1 MKNKPAKKSNVM
13 KKRPVSAAVAPVA
26 TKKETKSKPCV
37 QTWSVSIYIYWF
49 IVLFFFGASFYI
61 LGRAHNTNVARNS
74 VAVTEEALL
83 QSAEYYNNAKQSLMD
98 GNVESALVDLAAAID
113 GGAASVDAYI
123 LRAEAYMQ
131 NGDYASALSD
141 LDVALSK
148 DPTSAVAYYD
158 RYLLNLRLENYESA
172 MADINNAMAANTTNP
187 SAMLQMRDLYARRGQ
202 LNLWLKNWEGAVADY
217 TNSLSRPEGTVDP
230 GVYAERAEA
239 YTAMGDFRKAITDYS
254 SAVRVISEQIQGAT
268 TLEERERL
276 SSRAMSYF
284 EKSAALNL
292 SLSDIEATRV
302 DLESAYTIAVALNDA
317 DSVARLERLMAE
329 LSDMANVSADV
340 PELDTSTTQ
349 PSETVTE

>member
-1 MKNKPAKKSNVM
+1 MKKTSAKKMNNTQ
-13 KKRPVSAAVAPVA
+13 KRPAVRAAAPV
-26 TKKETKSKPCV
+26 KDTKSKPCIH
-37 QTWSVSIYIYWF
+37 TWSVSIYIYWF

-61 LGRAHNTNVARNS
+61 LGRSHNVNTVRDS
-74 VAVTEEALL
+74 VAVTEEKLL

-98 GNVESALVDLAAAID
+98 GDIDAALVDLAAVID
-113 GGAASVDAYI
+113 GGAASVEAYI

-131 NGDYASALSD
+131 NGDYANALAD

-158 RYLLNLRLENYESA
+158 RYLLNLRLENYEAA
-172 MADINNAMAANTTNP
+172 MADINNSMAANTTNP
-187 SAMLQMRDLYARRGQ
+187 SAILQMRDLYARRGQ

-239 YTAMGDFRKAITDYS
+239 YTALGDFRKAIADYS

-302 DLESAYTIAVALNDA
+302 DLESAYTIAVALNDG
-317 DSVARLERLMAE
+317 DSIARLQRLMSE
-329 LSDMANVSADV
+329 LAGFAGVAADV
-340 PELDTSTTQ
+340 PSTDTDTTV
-349 PSETVTE
+349 SE